1 MINARMQDAI
11 NVQIN
16 LEQSSAQLYLAMS
29 GYMDGK
35 NFHGFARWFR
45 VQAEEE
51 TKHAM
56 RLIDHLLDR
65 GGRLELGIIEK
76 PPAEFGSVVQV
87 FEKVLQHE
95 QLVTASIDRLFEL
108 ARSEKDHP
116 SEIALQWFVTEQVE
130 EEATASQI
138 LAQVRAVGEQ
148 GGGIWYLDG
157 KLGKRGA

>member
-1 MINARMQDAI
+1 MINATMQDAI

-29 GYMDGK
+29 GAMEGK
-35 NFHGFARWFR
+35 NFHGFARWLR

-51 TKHAM
+51 GKHAT
-56 RLIDHLLDR
+56 RLVDHLLGR
-65 GGRLELGIIEK
+65 GGRLELGSIEK
-76 PPAEFGSVVQV
+76 PPAEFGSVTQL

-95 QLVTASIDRLFEL
+95 QFISASIDRLFEL
-108 ARSEKDHP
+108 ARAQKDHA
-116 SEIALQWFVTEQVE
+116 SEVALQWFVTEQVE
-130 EEATASQI
+130 EESTASQI

-157 KLGKRGA
+157 KLGKRGS

>member
-1 MINARMQDAI
+1 MINATMQDAI
-11 NVQIN
+11 NAQIN

-29 GYMDGK
+29 GAMEGK
-35 NFHGFARWFR
+35 NFHGFARWLR
-45 VQAEEE
+45 VQAGEE

-56 RLIDHLLDR
+56 RLVDYLVER
-65 GGRLELGIIEK
+65 GGRLELGALEK
-76 PPAEFGSVVQV
+76 PSSEFGSVAQL

-95 QLVTASIDRLFEL
+95 QLVTASIGRLFEL
-108 ARSEKDHP
+108 ARAQRDHASEV
-116 SEIALQWFVTEQVE
+116 ALQWFVTEQVE

-138 LAQVRAVGEQ
+138 LAQVRAVGDQ